1 MKHGSDQNATA
12 NGHLQKLSIVV
23 QVPSRLSNDAHQ
35 PEYDPEGF
43 KGVVPKLT
51 HEKRHNNVLRSV
63 AGTLHFASLVYLVI
77 STASSAAAPSHH
89 LRLHHLRGLDNF
101 DEWHFELTTI
111 VLQGEGLTTQATQC
125 AGVDAKWF
133 IKELTRASRVLDADT
148 RKLRR
153 HIDDEVLHPSSEP
166 PLPPPVLDDVEPKL
180 IDPMMEYLTEHRLV
194 KFLEAR
200 AAKASLEEL
209 IKTEHAD
216 VERSIALVY
225 ASLSESVRRNAAA
238 ANLVPCAHCIIE
250 WPRGKFCS

>member
-63 AGTLHFASLVYLVI
+63 AGTLHFASLVYLVMWVI
-77 STASSAAAPSHH
+77 IVLFTAGSAIV
-89 LRLHHLRGLDNF
+89 RRFYNF

>member
-1 MKHGSDQNATA
+1 MKHGSEQNATA

-23 QVPSRLSNDAHQ
+23 QVPSRSSNDAHQ

-63 AGTLHFASLVYLVI
+63 AGTLHVASLVYLVMWVI
-77 STASSAAAPSHH
+77 
-89 LRLHHLRGLDNF
+89 
-101 DEWHFELTTI
+101 I
-111 VLQGEGLTTQATQC
+111 VLFT
-125 AGVDAKWF
+125 AGSAIVRRF
-133 IKELTRASRVLDADT
+133 LCLLEPFPELTRASRVLDADT
-148 RKLRR
+148 KKLRR

-180 IDPMMEYLTEHRLV
+180 IDPMKEYLAEHRLV

-225 ASLSESVRRNAAA
+225 ASLSEAVRRNAAA
-238 ANLVPCAHCIIE
+238 ANLVPCAYCIIE

>member
-1 MKHGSDQNATA
+1 MKHCAEQNATA

-23 QVPSRLSNDAHQ
+23 QVPSRSSNDARQ

-63 AGTLHFASLVYLVI
+63 AGTLHVASLLHRI
-77 STASSAAAPSHH
+77 LCRGTPPHH

-111 VLQGEGLTTQATQC
+111 VLQGEGLTTQAAQC
-125 AGVDAKWF
+125 TGVDAKWF

-148 RKLRR
+148 KKLRR

-180 IDPMMEYLTEHRLV
+180 IDPMMEYLAEHRLV

-209 IKTEHAD
+209 IKTEHGD

-225 ASLSESVRRNAAA
+225 ASLSEAVRRNAAA
-238 ANLVPCAHCIIE
+238 ANLVPCAYCIIE

>member
-1 MKHGSDQNATA
+1 MKHCAEQNATA

-23 QVPSRLSNDAHQ
+23 QVPSRSSNDARQ

-63 AGTLHFASLVYLVI
+63 AGTLHVASL
-77 STASSAAAPSHH
+77 
-89 LRLHHLRGLDNF
+89 
-101 DEWHFELTTI
+101 
-111 VLQGEGLTTQATQC
+111 
-125 AGVDAKWF
+125 
-133 IKELTRASRVLDADT
+133 ELTRASRVLDADT
-148 RKLRR
+148 KKLRR

-180 IDPMMEYLTEHRLV
+180 IDPMKEYLAEHRLV

-225 ASLSESVRRNAAA
+225 ASLSEAVRRNAAA
-238 ANLVPCAHCIIE
+238 ANLVPCAYCIIE